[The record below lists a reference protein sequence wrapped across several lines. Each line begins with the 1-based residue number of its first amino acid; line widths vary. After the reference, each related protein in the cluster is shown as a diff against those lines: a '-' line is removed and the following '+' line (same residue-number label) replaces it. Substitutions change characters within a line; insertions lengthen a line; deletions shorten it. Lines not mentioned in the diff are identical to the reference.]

1 MTKFKEQP
9 WKTGK
14 GLTWDLVN
22 PLKKYELS
30 IFFSLLETQE
40 GSSIFLSLLS
50 KLVKNV
56 SFPF

>member
-14 GLTWDLVN
+14 GFTWDLVN

-40 GSSIFLSLLS
+40 GSSIFLSLHS